1 MDYDKILN
9 EWFDKIIDKSDKY
22 MEEADKANDDYKQWY
37 NSGISSGLL
46 LATNILSSS
55 LKEKCKQKDL
65 IDTDEEES
73 ALVHEGLILLLDRYI
88 NIIKINNVTNELSS
102 TEKNDIENKI
112 VKTKDLLKIFN
123 DRTIE

>member
-65 IDTDEEES
+65 INTDEEES
-73 ALVHEGLILLLDRYI
+73 ELIEEGLILLLDRYI

-112 VKTKDLLKIFN
+112 IKTKDLLKIFN